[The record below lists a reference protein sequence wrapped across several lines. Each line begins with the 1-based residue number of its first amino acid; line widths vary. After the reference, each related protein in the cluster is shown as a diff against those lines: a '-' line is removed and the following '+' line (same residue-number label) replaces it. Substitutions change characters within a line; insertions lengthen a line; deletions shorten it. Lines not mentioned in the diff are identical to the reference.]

1 MILQY
6 FEEDVD
12 RLERVG
18 HCCDSCSSSQA
29 ASTEM
34 KDCQEEM
41 IAIVKAVKE
50 RPNRGEKKVMCI
62 IQ

>member
-6 FEEDVD
+6 FEEVD
-12 RLERVG
+12 QLERVG
-18 HCCDSCSSSQA
+18 HCCDTCSSSQT

-34 KDCQEEM
+34 KDSQEEI

-50 RPNRGEKKVMCI
+50 RPNRGEKKVMCM

>member
-6 FEEDVD
+6 FEEVD
-12 RLERVG
+12 QLERVG
-18 HCCDSCSSSQA
+18 HRCDTCSSSQTV
-29 ASTEM
+29 STET
-34 KDCQEEM
+34 KDCQEKI

-50 RPNRGEKKVMCI
+50 RPNRGEKKVMCM